1 MNNRVTFSAVCAAL
15 FLISGCSL
23 MHRKLDCIAAS
34 EHPDE
39 KSYEGRNFEL
49 VIHSPSKEL
58 FEEYGRGKLNY
69 KGRLLGEPFSIDA
82 RMSVDLFRP
91 GGLFESIKDKAR
103 PGYNE
108 FYYVTSELDQSGRMQ
123 LLCREK

>member
-1 MNNRVTFSAVCAAL
+1 MNNRFSFGAACATL
-15 FLISGCSL
+15 ILISGCSL
-23 MHRKLDCIAAS
+23 MHRKLDCVATRVDQA
-34 EHPDE
+34 PD
-39 KSYEGRNFEL
+39 YEGRRFEL

-69 KGRLLGEPFSIDA
+69 KGRLLGEPFSVDA

-91 GGLFESIKDKAR
+91 GGLFESMKDEAR